1 MALGHHEHHS
11 LERVGWLRA
20 AILGAND
27 GLISTTSLVMGVVAA
42 GGARGEA
49 IVAAIAGLA
58 AGAFS
63 MAAGEYVSVSSQSDA
78 EKADLKREKYEL
90 VHDAEGELQELTN
103 IYIGRGVSPETARKV
118 AEEMTAHDALAAH
131 ARDELGIT
139 ELAAAQPVLAAG
151 ASAVSFAVG
160 AALPLIV
167 ALLATVD
174 HMLWAQGG
182 AAVVGLI
189 LLGAIGARL
198 GGAKPYRAALR
209 VLFWGVLAMVA
220 TAAIGHLVGANI

>member
-1 MALGHHEHHS
+1 MAHGHHEHHL

-42 GGARGEA
+42 GGAQGEA
-49 IVAAIAGLA
+49 IIAAVAGLA

-78 EKADLKREKYEL
+78 EEADLQREKHEL
-90 VHDAEGELQELTN
+90 VHDAEGELKELTN

-118 AEEMTAHDALAAH
+118 AEEMTAHDALGAH

-139 ELAAAQPVLAAG
+139 DLASAQPVVAAV
-151 ASAVSFAVG
+151 ASAISFAIG
-160 AALPLIV
+160 AGLPLLV
-167 ALLATVD
+167 AIFAPVD
-174 HMLWAQGG
+174 QMLWVQSIAAVIGLLILGG
-182 AAVVGLI
+182 A
-189 LLGAIGARL
+189 GARL
-198 GGAKPYRAALR
+198 GGAKPIRAALR
-209 VLFWGVLAMVA
+209 VLFWGVLAMAA
-220 TAAIGHLVGANI
+220 TAGIGHLVGANI

>member
-1 MALGHHEHHS
+1 MAQGHHEHHL

-42 GGARGEA
+42 GGARSEA
-49 IVAAIAGLA
+49 VIAAIAGLA

-78 EKADLKREKYEL
+78 EEADLKREKHEL
-90 VHDAEGELQELTN
+90 VHDAEGELKELTN

-118 AEEMTAHDALAAH
+118 AEEMTAHDALGAH

-139 ELAAAQPVLAAG
+139 DLAAAQPVVAAI
-151 ASAVSFAVG
+151 ASAISFAVG
-160 AALPLIV
+160 AALPLLV
-167 ALLATVD
+167 ALFAPVER
-174 HMLWAQGG
+174 MLWAQGG
-182 AAVVGLI
+182 TAVVGLI
-189 LLGAIGARL
+189 LLGGIGARL
-198 GGAKPYRAALR
+198 GGAKPVRAALR

-220 TAAIGHLVGANI
+220 TAGIGHLVGASI